1 MSIIKSKIRTIPD
14 YPKPGIQFRDITS
27 LLIDPE
33 GLSLTV
39 GTFVNRYQNQG
50 ITKVAGI
57 EARGFIFGAALA
69 FQLGVGFVPI
79 RKKGKLPGDTI
90 SQEYALE
97 YGVDHIEIHKD
108 AVSPGDKFLIMDD
121 LVATG
126 GTAIASIQLLN
137 KLGADVHEIA
147 VIVDLPDLGGSKKIA
162 KEHSVPVYSICSF
175 EGD

>member
-14 YPKPGIQFRDITS
+14 YPKPGILFRDITS

-33 GLSLTV
+33 GLSLTI
-39 GTFVNRYQNQG
+39 GTFVNRYQHTG

-69 FQLGVGFVPI
+69 YELGVGFVPI
-79 RKKGKLPGDTI
+79 RKKGKLPGETV
-90 SQEYALE
+90 SQEYTLE
-97 YGVDHIEIHKD
+97 YGLDHIEIHKD

-126 GTAIASIQLLN
+126 GTLIASIQLLR
-137 KLGADVHEIA
+137 KLGADVFEA
-147 VIVDLPDLGGSKKIA
+147 GAIVDLPDLGGSAKIT
-162 KEHSVPVYSICSF
+162 KEYNVPVYSLCSF
-175 EGD
+175 EGH

>member
-33 GLSLTV
+33 GLKLTI
-39 GTFVNRYQNQG
+39 GSFVNRYQNQG

-69 FQLGVGFVPI
+69 FQLGIGFVPI
-79 RKKGKLPGDTI
+79 RKKGKLPGETL

-108 AVSPGDKFLIMDD
+108 AARPGDKFLIMDD
-121 LVATG
+121 LIATG
-126 GTAIASIQLLN
+126 GTLIASIQLIR
-137 KLGADVHEIA
+137 KLGADVHEAA
-147 VIVDLPDLGGSKKIA
+147 VIVDLPDLGGSAKIE
-162 KEHSVPVYSICSF
+162 KEYKVPIFSLCSF